1 MTTSIHSFSDFAK
14 EEQALDGDKVKIESI
29 LNKEIVITRYKI
41 RDSKYSDNNK
51 MCVAVQFYQENAEQ
65 KTPEKKIFFTGS
77 TVIQDLLVK
86 YEANLPFKTTIKKI
100 DRYFTFT

>member
-1 MTTSIHSFSDFAK
+1 MITQQIHSFSDFAK
-14 EEQALDGDKVKIESI
+14 EEQALEGDKVRIESI

-51 MCVAVQFYQENAEQ
+51 MCVAVQFYQESED

-77 TVIQDLLVK
+77 SVIQDLLVK
-86 YEANLPFKTTIKKI
+86 HEDNLPFKTTIKKI

>member
-1 MTTSIHSFSDFAK
+1 MTEQIHSFSDFAK
-14 EEQALDGDKVKIESI
+14 EEQALEGDKVKIESI

-51 MCVAVQFYQENAEQ
+51 MCVAVQFYQENGEKA
-65 KTPEKKIFFTGS
+65 PEKKIFFTGS
-77 TVIQDLLVK
+77 SVIQDLLVK
-86 YEANLPFKTTIKKI
+86 YEENLPFKTTIKKI